1 MLGAYRKRYAPNIF
15 IVKSIHFFGILKSI
29 AIFVSLKPILMK
41 KVLSFSLMLIVGLIL
56 SQLLPGFLGDGYAT
70 LKVTVN
76 ILLGT
81 CLAFIMIN
89 VGREFEL
96 DKSNVGSY
104 VKDYCV
110 AMLAAAAPW
119 ILIAVYYIFFLLPSE
134 LWTSGD
140 AWKESLLLSRF
151 AAPTSAG
158 ILFSMLAALGLQ
170 QRWIYRKI
178 QVLAI
183 FDDLDTILLMI
194 PLQIAMI
201 GLHWQMGVILFVVV
215 GLLYFGWKKMSAYK
229 MRQEWWA
236 IMIYAIIVFGLTHII
251 YVTTNHFFGE
261 DDALHIEVLLPAFVF
276 GMVIK
281 REHCE
286 SKSDET
292 ITTAISLLFMLLVG
306 MSMPQISASVNSVGN
321 SIMASQAMPSWG
333 IIALH
338 VLAVTLLSN
347 IGKLVPMLFYRNH
360 SIKERLALSIGMFTR
375 GEVGAGVIFIA
386 LGYNIGG
393 AALLISVLT
402 LVLNL
407 VLTGGFVLIVKRLA
421 INTYRD

>member
-1 MLGAYRKRYAPNIF
+1 
-15 IVKSIHFFGILKSI
+15 
-29 AIFVSLKPILMK
+29 MK
-41 KVLSFSLMLIVGLIL
+41 KVLSFSMLLMVGLLL
-56 SQLLPGFLGDGYAT
+56 SQVLPTVMGESYAT
-70 LKVTVN
+70 LSEVVY

-104 VKDYCV
+104 IKDYCV

-119 ILIAVYYIFFLLPSE
+119 ILIAIYYVLFLLPSD
-134 LWTSGD
+134 LWSSGD
-140 AWKESLLLSRF
+140 AWKETLLLSRF

-158 ILFSMLAALGLQ
+158 ILFSMLAAIGLQ
-170 QRWIYRKI
+170 RSWIYRKI

-201 GLHWQMGVILFVVV
+201 GLHWQMGVILFVVI
-215 GLLYFGWKKMSAYK
+215 GLLWFGWKKMSSYS
-229 MRQEWWA
+229 MRQDWWA
-236 IMIYAIIVFGLTHII
+236 ILIYAVIVFGVIHAI
-251 YVTTNHFFGE
+251 YLVTKKLFGA
-261 DDALHIEVLLPAFVF
+261 DDALHIEVLLPAFVL

-281 REHCE
+281 REHKE
-286 SKSDET
+286 SKSDEN

-306 MSMPQISASVNSVGN
+306 MSMPQISASAHAVGD
-321 SIMASQAMPSWG
+321 SIMASQPMPSWG
-333 IIALH
+333 VIALH
-338 VLAVTLLSN
+338 VVVVSILSN

-386 LGYNIGG
+386 LGYSIGG
-393 AALLISVLT
+393 AAPLISVLT

-407 VLTGGFVLIVKRLA
+407 VLTGVFVLIVKRLA
-421 INTYRD
+421 LSTYNE

>member
-1 MLGAYRKRYAPNIF
+1 ML
-15 IVKSIHFFGILKSI
+15 
-29 AIFVSLKPILMK
+29 LM
-41 KVLSFSLMLIVGLIL
+41 VGLLL
-56 SQLLPGFLGDGYAT
+56 SQVLPTVMGESYAT
-70 LKVTVN
+70 LSNVVYM
-76 ILLGT
+76 LLGT

-96 DKSNVGSY
+96 DKNNVGIY

-119 ILIAVYYIFFLLPSE
+119 ILIAIYYVLFLLPSD
-134 LWTSGD
+134 LWSSGD
-140 AWKESLLLSRF
+140 AWKETLLLSRF

-158 ILFSMLAALGLQ
+158 ILFSMLVALGLQ
-170 QRWIYRKI
+170 QSWIYRKI

-201 GLHWQMGVILFVVV
+201 GLHWQMGVILFIVI
-215 GLLYFGWKKMSAYK
+215 GLLWFGWKKMSCYK

-236 IMIYAIIVFGLTHII
+236 ILCYAIIIFGAIHII
-251 YVTTNHFFGE
+251 YVTTKHLFGP
-261 DDALHIEVLLPAFVF
+261 DDALHIEVLLPAFVL

-281 REHCE
+281 REH
-286 SKSDET
+286 KGAKMDEG
-292 ITTAISLLFMLLVG
+292 ITTVISLLFMLLVG
-306 MSMPQISASVNSVGN
+306 MSMPQISASVTDAGN
-321 SIMASQAMPSWG
+321 SIMASQPMPSWG

-375 GEVGAGVIFIA
+375 GEVDAGVIFIA
-386 LGYNIGG
+386 LSYNIGG

-407 VLTGGFVLIVKRLA
+407 ILTGGFVLIVKRLA
-421 INTYRD
+421 INSYND

>member
-1 MLGAYRKRYAPNIF
+1 
-15 IVKSIHFFGILKSI
+15 
-29 AIFVSLKPILMK
+29 MK
-41 KVLSFSLMLIVGLIL
+41 KVLSFSILLIIGLLFSQMLPDVMGESYVVL
-56 SQLLPGFLGDGYAT
+56 SKAVYM
-70 LKVTVN
+70 
-76 ILLGT
+76 LLGT

-96 DKSNVGSY
+96 DKNNVGIY

-119 ILIAVYYIFFLLPSE
+119 ILIAVYYIFFLLPPE
-134 LWTSGD
+134 FWGSGD
-140 AWKESLLLSRF
+140 AWKETLLLSRF

-201 GLHWQMGVILFVVV
+201 GLQWQMGVILFVVF
-215 GLLYFGWKKMSAYK
+215 GLLLYGWKRMSHFE
-229 MRQEWWA
+229 MPQQWWA
-236 IMIYAIIVFGLTHII
+236 ILIYAVLIFGFTHIVYVVTKSVFGP
-251 YVTTNHFFGE
+251 E
-261 DDALHIEVLLPAFVF
+261 DALHIEVLLPAFIL
-276 GMVIK
+276 GMVMK
-281 REHCE
+281 RNHIE
-286 SKSDET
+286 SKVEERVS
-292 ITTAISLLFMLLVG
+292 TAISLFFMLLVG
-306 MSMPQISASVNSVGN
+306 MSMPQISASVSSEGG

-333 IIALH
+333 VILMH
-338 VLAVTLLSN
+338 VLVVSLLSN
-347 IGKLVPMLFYRNH
+347 VGKLVPMLFYRNH

-393 AALLISVLT
+393 PALLISVLT

-407 VLTGGFVLIVKRLA
+407 VLTGGFVLVVKRLA
-421 INTYRD
+421 LNTYKD

>member
-1 MLGAYRKRYAPNIF
+1 ML
-15 IVKSIHFFGILKSI
+15 
-29 AIFVSLKPILMK
+29 LM
-41 KVLSFSLMLIVGLIL
+41 VGLLL
-56 SQLLPGFLGDGYAT
+56 SQVLPTVMGESYAT
-70 LKVTVN
+70 LSEVVY

-104 VKDYCV
+104 IKDYCV

-119 ILIAVYYIFFLLPSE
+119 ILIAIYYVLFLLPSD
-134 LWTSGD
+134 LWSSGD
-140 AWKESLLLSRF
+140 AWKETLLLSRF

-158 ILFSMLAALGLQ
+158 ILFSMLAAIGLQ
-170 QRWIYRKI
+170 RSWIYRKI

-201 GLHWQMGVILFVVV
+201 GLHWQMGVILFVVI
-215 GLLYFGWKKMSAYK
+215 GLLWFGWKKMSSYS
-229 MRQEWWA
+229 MRQDWWA
-236 IMIYAIIVFGLTHII
+236 ILIYAVIVFGVIHAI
-251 YVTTNHFFGE
+251 YLVTKKLFGA
-261 DDALHIEVLLPAFVF
+261 DDALHIEVLLPAFVL

-281 REHCE
+281 REHKE
-286 SKSDET
+286 LKSDEN

-306 MSMPQISASVNSVGN
+306 MSMPQISASAHAVGD
-321 SIMASQAMPSWG
+321 SIMASQPMPSWG
-333 IIALH
+333 VIALH
-338 VLAVTLLSN
+338 VVAVSILSN

-386 LGYNIGG
+386 LGYSIGG

-407 VLTGGFVLIVKRLA
+407 VLTGVFVLIVKRLA
-421 INTYRD
+421 LSTYNE

>member
-1 MLGAYRKRYAPNIF
+1 
-15 IVKSIHFFGILKSI
+15 
-29 AIFVSLKPILMK
+29 MK
-41 KVLSFSLMLIVGLIL
+41 KVLSFSLMLIVGLVL
-56 SQLLPGFLGDGYAT
+56 SQVLPDAMGDGYQPLSDA
-70 LKVTVN
+70 VYM
-76 ILLGT
+76 LLGT
-81 CLAFIMIN
+81 SLAFIMIN

-96 DKSNVGSY
+96 DKSNVRSY
-104 VKDYCV
+104 AKDYVV

-119 ILIAVYYIFFLLPSE
+119 ILIAVYYIFFLLPPD
-134 LWTSGD
+134 LWGSGD
-140 AWKESLLLSRF
+140 AWKETLLLSRF

-215 GLLYFGWKKMSAYK
+215 GLLYFGWQKMSAFK

-236 IMIYAIIVFGLTHII
+236 IMIYAIVVFGLTHVI
-251 YVTTNHFFGE
+251 YVVTEHMFGH
-261 DDALHIEVLLPAFVF
+261 DDALHIEVLLPAFVL
-276 GMVIK
+276 GMIIK
-281 REHCE
+281 REHHE
-286 SKSDET
+286 SVAEER
-292 ITTAISLLFMLLVG
+292 ITTAISLIFMLLVG
-306 MSMPQISASVNSVGN
+306 MSMPQVSASVNAGGDSV
-321 SIMASQAMPSWG
+321 MAAQPMPSWG
-333 IIALH
+333 VIALH
-338 VLAVTLLSN
+338 VLAVSLLSN
-347 IGKLVPMLFYRNH
+347 IGKLVPMLFYRKH

-407 VLTGGFVLIVKRLA
+407 ILTGGFVLIVKRLA
-421 INTYRD
+421 INSYRD

>member
-1 MLGAYRKRYAPNIF
+1 
-15 IVKSIHFFGILKSI
+15 
-29 AIFVSLKPILMK
+29 MK
-41 KVLSFSLMLIVGLIL
+41 KVLSFSMLLMVGLLL
-56 SQLLPGFLGDGYAT
+56 SQVLPTVMGESYAT
-70 LKVTVN
+70 LSEVVY

-104 VKDYCV
+104 IKDYCV

-119 ILIAVYYIFFLLPSE
+119 ILIAIYYVLFLLPSD
-134 LWTSGD
+134 LWSSGD
-140 AWKESLLLSRF
+140 AWKETLLLSRF

-158 ILFSMLAALGLQ
+158 ILFSMLAAIGLQ
-170 QRWIYRKI
+170 RSWIYRKI

-201 GLHWQMGVILFVVV
+201 GLHWQMGVILFVVI
-215 GLLYFGWKKMSAYK
+215 GLLWFGWKKMSSYS
-229 MRQEWWA
+229 MRQDWWA
-236 IMIYAIIVFGLTHII
+236 ILIYAVIVFGVIHTI
-251 YVTTNHFFGE
+251 YIVTKKLFDA
-261 DDALHIEVLLPAFVF
+261 DDALHIEVLLPAFVL

-281 REHCE
+281 REHKE
-286 SKSDET
+286 SKSDEN

-306 MSMPQISASVNSVGN
+306 MSMPQISASAHAVGD
-321 SIMASQAMPSWG
+321 SIMASQPMPSWG
-333 IIALH
+333 VIALH
-338 VLAVTLLSN
+338 VVAVSILSN

-386 LGYNIGG
+386 LGYSIGG

-407 VLTGGFVLIVKRLA
+407 VLTGVFVLIVKRLA
-421 INTYRD
+421 LSTYNE

>member
-1 MLGAYRKRYAPNIF
+1 
-15 IVKSIHFFGILKSI
+15 
-29 AIFVSLKPILMK
+29 MK
-41 KVLSFSLMLIVGLIL
+41 KVLSFSILLIL
-56 SQLLPGFLGDGYAT
+56 GLLLSQILPDVMGEGYGVVAD
-70 LKVTVN
+70 VVYM
-76 ILLGT
+76 LLGS

-96 DKSNVGSY
+96 DKSNVGMY

-119 ILIAVYYIFFLLPSE
+119 LLIAVYYIFFLLPPD
-134 LWTSGD
+134 LWDCGD
-140 AWKESLLLSRF
+140 AWKETLLLSRF

-170 QRWIYRKI
+170 QSWIYRKI

-194 PLQIAMI
+194 PLQIVMI
-201 GLHWQMGVILFVVV
+201 GLHWQMGVILFVVI
-215 GLLYFGWKKMSAYK
+215 GLLWFGWKKMSTYQL
-229 MRQEWWA
+229 RQDWWA
-236 IMIYAIIVFGLTHII
+236 ILIYAVIVFGLTHVI
-251 YVTTNHFFGE
+251 YVATKHYFGA
-261 DDALHIEVLLPAFVF
+261 DDALHIEVLLPAFVL

-281 REHCE
+281 REH
-286 SKSDET
+286 KSTKMDEG

-306 MSMPQISASVNSVGN
+306 MSMPQISASAHVTGS
-321 SIMASQAMPSWG
+321 SIMASQPMPSWG
-333 IIALH
+333 VIALH
-338 VLAVTLLSN
+338 VLAVSVLSN
-347 IGKLVPMLFYRNH
+347 VGKLVPMLFYRNH
-360 SIKERLALSIGMFTR
+360 SIRERLALSIGMFTR

-386 LGYNIGG
+386 LGYSIGG

-407 VLTGGFVLIVKRLA
+407 ILTGGFVLIVKRL
-421 INTYRD
+421 IRQTENK

>member
-1 MLGAYRKRYAPNIF
+1 
-15 IVKSIHFFGILKSI
+15 
-29 AIFVSLKPILMK
+29 MK
-41 KVLSFSLMLIVGLIL
+41 KVLSFSILLIIGLLFSQMLPDVMGESYVVL
-56 SQLLPGFLGDGYAT
+56 SKAVYM
-70 LKVTVN
+70 
-76 ILLGT
+76 LLGT

-96 DKSNVGSY
+96 DKNNVGIY

-119 ILIAVYYIFFLLPSE
+119 ILIAVYYIFFLLPPE
-134 LWTSGD
+134 FWGSGD
-140 AWKESLLLSRF
+140 AWKETLLLSRF

-201 GLHWQMGVILFVVV
+201 GLQWQMGVILFVVF
-215 GLLYFGWKKMSAYK
+215 GLLLYGWKRMSHFE
-229 MRQEWWA
+229 MPQQWWA
-236 IMIYAIIVFGLTHII
+236 ILIYAVLIFGFIHIVYVVTKSVFGP
-251 YVTTNHFFGE
+251 E
-261 DDALHIEVLLPAFVF
+261 DALHIEVLLPAFIL
-276 GMVIK
+276 GMVMK
-281 REHCE
+281 RNHIE
-286 SKSDET
+286 SKVEERVS
-292 ITTAISLLFMLLVG
+292 TAISLFFMLLVG
-306 MSMPQISASVNSVGN
+306 MSMPQISASVSSEGG

-333 IIALH
+333 VILIH
-338 VLAVTLLSN
+338 VLVVSLLSN
-347 IGKLVPMLFYRNH
+347 VGKLVPMLFYRNH

-393 AALLISVLT
+393 PALLISVLT

-407 VLTGGFVLIVKRLA
+407 VLTGGFVLVVKRLA
-421 INTYRD
+421 LNTYKD

>member
-1 MLGAYRKRYAPNIF
+1 
-15 IVKSIHFFGILKSI
+15 
-29 AIFVSLKPILMK
+29 MK
-41 KVLSFSLMLIVGLIL
+41 KVLSFSILLIIGLLFSQMLPDVMGESYVVL
-56 SQLLPGFLGDGYAT
+56 SKAVYM
-70 LKVTVN
+70 
-76 ILLGT
+76 LLGT

-96 DKSNVGSY
+96 DKNNVGIY

-119 ILIAVYYIFFLLPSE
+119 ILIAVYYIFFLLPPE
-134 LWTSGD
+134 FWGSGD
-140 AWKESLLLSRF
+140 AWKETLLLSRF

-201 GLHWQMGVILFVVV
+201 GLQWQMGVILFVVF
-215 GLLYFGWKKMSAYK
+215 GLLLYGWQRMSHFE
-229 MRQEWWA
+229 MPQQWWA
-236 IMIYAIIVFGLTHII
+236 ILIYAVLIFGFIHIVYVVTKSVFGP
-251 YVTTNHFFGE
+251 E
-261 DDALHIEVLLPAFVF
+261 DALHIEVLLPAFIL
-276 GMVIK
+276 GMVMK
-281 REHCE
+281 RNHIE
-286 SKSDET
+286 SKVEERVS
-292 ITTAISLLFMLLVG
+292 TAISLFFMLLVG
-306 MSMPQISASVNSVGN
+306 MSMPQISASVSSEGG

-333 IIALH
+333 VILMH
-338 VLAVTLLSN
+338 VLVVSLLSN
-347 IGKLVPMLFYRNH
+347 VGKLVPMLFYRNH

-393 AALLISVLT
+393 PALLISVLT

-407 VLTGGFVLIVKRLA
+407 VLTGGFVLVVKRLA
-421 INTYRD
+421 LNTYKD

>member
-1 MLGAYRKRYAPNIF
+1 
-15 IVKSIHFFGILKSI
+15 
-29 AIFVSLKPILMK
+29 MK
-41 KVLSFSLMLIVGLIL
+41 KVLSFSMLLMVGLLL
-56 SQLLPGFLGDGYAT
+56 SQVLPTVMGESYAT
-70 LKVTVN
+70 LSEVVY

-104 VKDYCV
+104 IKDYCV

-119 ILIAVYYIFFLLPSE
+119 ILIAIYYVLFLLPSD
-134 LWTSGD
+134 LWSSGD
-140 AWKESLLLSRF
+140 AWKETLLLSRF

-158 ILFSMLAALGLQ
+158 ILFSMLAAIGLQ
-170 QRWIYRKI
+170 RSWIYRKI

-201 GLHWQMGVILFVVV
+201 GLHWQMGVILFVVI
-215 GLLYFGWKKMSAYK
+215 GLLWFGWKKMSSYS
-229 MRQEWWA
+229 MRQDWWA
-236 IMIYAIIVFGLTHII
+236 ILIYAVIVFGVIHTI
-251 YVTTNHFFGE
+251 YIVTKKLFGA
-261 DDALHIEVLLPAFVF
+261 DDALHIEVLLPAFVL

-281 REHCE
+281 REHKE
-286 SKSDET
+286 SKSDEN

-306 MSMPQISASVNSVGN
+306 MSMPQISASAHAVGD
-321 SIMASQAMPSWG
+321 SIMASQPMPSWG
-333 IIALH
+333 VIALH
-338 VLAVTLLSN
+338 VVAVSILSN

-386 LGYNIGG
+386 LGYSIGG

-407 VLTGGFVLIVKRLA
+407 VLTGVFVLIVKRLA
-421 INTYRD
+421 LSTYNE